1 MSRSLD
7 KLGAPITRAMK
18 DNPLTTTVI
27 VFLIGDA
34 YTLYEAVTSGR
45 VNPYTALAW
54 LQLVILIVLYVAKS
68 RFAGAYLFYSILPF
82 FPVYFGLKA
91 LGLNPPP
98 PRPTTYVVAFAIYVF
113 ALFALWKQKKAYD
126 QYYSTVVA
134 GQIANG

>member
-1 MSRSLD
+1 M
-7 KLGAPITRAMK
+7 TVMK

-34 YTLYEAVTSGR
+34 FTVYEAFTSGS

-54 LQLVILIVLYVAKS
+54 LQLAILIVLYFAKA
-68 RFAGAYLFYSILPF
+68 RFAGTYLFYSILPF

-98 PRPTTYVVAFAIYVF
+98 ASPTTYVVAFALYVF
-113 ALFALWKQKKAYD
+113 ALIILWKQKGAYD
-126 QYYSTVVA
+126 RYYSTVVA
-134 GQIANG
+134 GSVSNG